1 VRVFNNVT
9 GGAILRG
16 MGTETMPEQHIG
28 LEQGL
33 INTGGFVRQLT
44 ALIVTGKLFFFFYF
58 RKDKERFVSIKPFN
72 L

>member
-44 ALIVTGKLFFFFYF
+44 ALIVTGTVKGKVVFSISQKTRKGLFQ
-58 RKDKERFVSIKPFN
+58 
-72 L
+72 

>member
-16 MGTETMPEQHIG
+16 MDTETMPEQHVG

-44 ALIVTGKLFFFFYF
+44 ALIVTGKVFFFSISEKT
-58 RKDKERFVSIKPFN
+58 RKGLFQ
-72 L
+72 